1 MTLWAPFATMALGG
15 FLLSGPLALDYRDT
29 PLVVSDVVSG
39 LLLLGLGYRAISPHG
54 SLARW
59 GVAAVG
65 VWLLFA
71 PLVFW
76 APTSASY
83 AIDTL
88 AGALAIAFSILIPG
102 MPGMRMLDGP
112 TTPPGWTYNPSSWP
126 QRLPPIAAALG
137 AFLIARFM
145 AGYQLEH
152 VGSVWDPFFGDGTE
166 RVLTS
171 DVSEMFP
178 ISDAGLGAFAYMIE
192 ALSGFMG
199 GRDRWRTMPWM
210 VLLFALLVIPL
221 GIVSIVLVV
230 LQPLAVGAFCTA
242 CLATGVLMLV
252 MIPFAADEVVAMGQF
267 LADVR
272 RRGDSVWTNF
282 WRGGTMDGDPVV
294 DDASAF
300 PAPLSVA
307 ARAATRGVSAARA
320 LLAALVLGVLVMFA
334 PAIFGVEGAAAESNW
349 LFGPLVITFSAIALA
364 DVTRALRLVNVPLAA
379 WVVASPWVLGDL
391 DVAFALATSLMGL
404 AVLGLS
410 VQRGAVGERYAGWG
424 RFVR

>member
-1 MTLWAPFATMALGG
+1 
-15 FLLSGPLALDYRDT
+15 
-29 PLVVSDVVSG
+29 
-39 LLLLGLGYRAISPHG
+39 
-54 SLARW
+54 
-59 GVAAVG
+59 
-65 VWLLFA
+65 
-71 PLVFW
+71 
-76 APTSASY
+76 
-83 AIDTL
+83 
-88 AGALAIAFSILIPG
+88 
-102 MPGMRMLDGP
+102 
-112 TTPPGWTYNPSSWP
+112 
-126 QRLPPIAAALG
+126 
-137 AFLIARFM
+137 
-145 AGYQLEH
+145 
-152 VGSVWDPFFGDGTE
+152 
-166 RVLTS
+166 
-171 DVSEMFP
+171 MFP
-178 ISDAGLGAFAYMIE
+178 ISDAGLGALAYMIE

-210 VLLFALLVIPL
+210 VLLFGLLVIPL

-230 LQPLAVGAFCTA
+230 LQPLAVGTFCTA

-282 WRGGTMDGDPVV
+282 WRGGTMNGDPAV

-307 ARAATRGVSAARA
+307 ARSATRGVSAART
-320 LLAALVLGVLVMFA
+320 LLAALVLGVLLMFA
-334 PAIFGVEGAAAESNW
+334 PAIYGVDGAAAESNW

-364 DVTRALRLVNVPLAA
+364 DVTRALRLVNVPFAA

-410 VQRGAVGERYAGWG
+410 LQRGAVGERYAAWN